1 MKTRELTQSELEM
14 LGLDNGTITTPTPVV
29 NNIKPAV
36 TLRRK
41 VSTTSLQPYVG
52 AFVVTADGLYGMID
66 EVHGDRLGFVHAE
79 RDTWTGELIDASK
92 VKTVSPTTV
101 EGAKAFRSAQ
111 AYFRFEVESL
121 RNRIARNYPID
132 NKEALNNMLTRCET
146 WLRKLDA

>member
-41 VSTTSLQPYVG
+41 VSTALLPYVG
-52 AFVVTADGLYGMID
+52 AFVVTSDGLYGMID

-79 RDTWTGELIDASK
+79 KDTWTGELIDASK

-111 AYFRFEVESL
+111 AYFRLEVESL
-121 RNRIARNYPID
+121 RSRIVRNYPMD
-132 NKEALNNMLTRCET
+132 SKEALNRMLTRCEA
-146 WLRKLDA
+146 WLCKLDA

>member
-14 LGLDNGTITTPTPVV
+14 MGLQQGTISTPKSVM
-29 NNIKPAV
+29 NIKPAV

-41 VSTTSLQPYVG
+41 VSTALQPYVG

-66 EVHGDRLGFVHAE
+66 DVHGDRLGFVHAE
-79 RDTWTGELIDASK
+79 KDSWTGELIDASK

-101 EGAKAFRSAQ
+101 DGAKAFRSAQ
-111 AYFRFEVESL
+111 TYFNREATSI
-121 RNRIARNYPID
+121 RSRIARNFAYD
-132 NKEALNNMLTRCET
+132 NKETLNNMLTHCET

>member
-1 MKTRELTQSELEM
+1 MKTRELTKSELEM
-14 LGLDNGTITTPTPVV
+14 LGLNSGTITTPAPVV

-41 VSTTSLQPYVG
+41 VSTELQPYVG
-52 AFVVTADGLYGMID
+52 AFVVTVDGLYGMID

-79 RDTWTGELIDASK
+79 KDSWTGELIDASK

-101 EGAKAFRSAQ
+101 DGAKAFRSAQ
-111 AYFRFEVESL
+111 TYFNREATSI
-121 RNRIARNYPID
+121 RSRIARNFAYD
-132 NKEALNNMLTRCET
+132 NKETLNNMLTHCET

>member
-14 LGLDNGTITTPTPVV
+14 LGLEQGSISTPSVT
-29 NNIKPAV
+29 NIKPAV
-36 TLRRK
+36 TLKRK
-41 VSTTSLQPYVG
+41 VSTALLPYVG
-52 AFVVTADGLYGMID
+52 AFVVTSDGLYGMID

-79 RDTWTGELIDASK
+79 KDSWTGELVDIDK

-101 EGAKAFRSAQ
+101 DGAKAFRSAQ
-111 AYFRFEVESL
+111 TYFNREATSL
-121 RNRIARNYPID
+121 RSRIARNYPID

>member
-14 LGLDNGTITTPTPVV
+14 LGLDNGTITTPAPVV

-41 VSTTSLQPYVG
+41 VSTALLPYVG
-52 AFVVTADGLYGMID
+52 AFVVTSDGLYGMID

-79 RDTWTGELIDASK
+79 KDSWTGELIDASK

-101 EGAKAFRSAQ
+101 DGAKAFRSAQ
-111 AYFRFEVESL
+111 TYFNREATSL
-121 RNRIARNYPID
+121 RSRIARNYEFD
-132 NKEALNNMLTRCET
+132 SKAKLNAMLTRCET

>member
-14 LGLDNGTITTPTPVV
+14 LGLDNGITTPTPVV

-41 VSTTSLQPYVG
+41 VSSALLPYVG
-52 AFVVTADGLYGMID
+52 AFVVTSDGLYGMID

-79 RDTWTGELIDASK
+79 KDSWTGELIDASN

-101 EGAKAFRSAQ
+101 DGAKAFRSAQ
-111 AYFRFEVESL
+111 AYFNREATSL
-121 RNRIARNYPID
+121 RSRIARNLAYD
-132 NKEALNNMLTRCET
+132 NKEALNNMLTHCET
-146 WLRKLDA
+146 WLRRLDA

>member
-41 VSTTSLQPYVG
+41 VSTALLPYVG
-52 AFVVTADGLYGMID
+52 AFVVTSDGLYGMID

-79 RDTWTGELIDASK
+79 KDSWTGELVDIDK

-101 EGAKAFRSAQ
+101 DGAKAFRSAQ
-111 AYFRFEVESL
+111 TYFNREATSL
-121 RNRIARNYPID
+121 RSRIARNYAND
-132 NKEALNNMLTRCET
+132 NKETLNNMLTHCEM

>member
-41 VSTTSLQPYVG
+41 VSTALLPYVG

-79 RDTWTGELIDASK
+79 KDSWTGELVDIDK

-101 EGAKAFRSAQ
+101 DGAKAFRSAQ
-111 AYFRFEVESL
+111 TYFNREATSL
-121 RNRIARNYPID
+121 RSRIARNYAYD
-132 NKEALNNMLTRCET
+132 NKETLSNMLTHCET

>member
-1 MKTRELTQSELEM
+1 MKTRELTKSELEM
-14 LGLDNGTITTPTPVV
+14 LGLDNGTIATPAPVV

-41 VSTTSLQPYVG
+41 VNTALQPYVG

-79 RDTWTGELIDASK
+79 KDSWTGELIDASK

-101 EGAKAFRSAQ
+101 DGAKAFRSALT
-111 AYFRFEVESL
+111 YFNREASSL
-121 RNRIARNYPID
+121 RSRIARNYAFD
-132 NKEALNNMLTRCET
+132 NKATLNAMLTRCET

>member
-14 LGLDNGTITTPTPVV
+14 LGLDNGTITTPAPVV

-41 VSTTSLQPYVG
+41 VSTALLPYVG
-52 AFVVTADGLYGMID
+52 AFVVTSDGLYGMID

-79 RDTWTGELIDASK
+79 KDSWTGELIDASK

-101 EGAKAFRSAQ
+101 DGAKAFRSAQ
-111 AYFRFEVESL
+111 TYFNREATSL
-121 RNRIARNYPID
+121 RSRIARNLAYD
-132 NKEALNNMLTRCET
+132 NKETLNNMLTHCET
-146 WLRKLDA
+146 WLRKLAA

>member
-1 MKTRELTQSELEM
+1 MKTRELTKSELEM
-14 LGLDNGTITTPTPVV
+14 LGLDNGTITTPAPVV

-41 VSTTSLQPYVG
+41 VSTALQPYVG
-52 AFVVTADGLYGMID
+52 AFVVTSDGLYGMID

-79 RDTWTGELIDASK
+79 KDSWTGELIDASK

-101 EGAKAFRSAQ
+101 DGAKAFRSAQ
-111 AYFRFEVESL
+111 TYFNREATSL
-121 RNRIARNYPID
+121 RSRIARNLAYD
-132 NKEALNNMLTRCET
+132 NKETLNNMLTHCET

>member
-41 VSTTSLQPYVG
+41 ASTTALQPYVG

-66 EVHGDRLGFVHAE
+66 DVHGESLGFVHAE
-79 RDTWTGELIDASK
+79 KDTWTGELIDASK
-92 VKTVSPTTV
+92 VKIVSPTTV
-101 EGAKAFRSAQ
+101 DGAKAFRSAQ
-111 AYFRFEVESL
+111 VYFNREATSL
-121 RNRIARNYPID
+121 RSRIARNYEFD
-132 NKEALNNMLTRCET
+132 DKVTLNNMLTHCET